1 MSGMFADRLDLN
13 WFPTRVLGQF
23 GQLPQREFLSS
34 FGNTMFL
41 LVRVPDQGGPLC
53 TALAST
59 STLAAET
66 PGASGGDA
74 GQMDFQ
80 TCFAADVSPD
90 VLSDVWQHAN
100 DGDKEREQLQRLR
113 DMQVFVTA
121 LRKRDG
127 GGFLEK
133 ITIGRT
139 RNHDVVLR
147 DQSVSKFHASFQP
160 RDDGSITVRDM
171 GSKNKTRV
179 NGAII
184 DEPTIVVPG
193 DAVTFGSVE
202 TFVCSAAGL
211 WATLNHS

>member
-1 MSGMFADRLDLN
+1 MFADRMQLD
-13 WFPTRVLGQF
+13 WFPARVLGQF
-23 GQLPQREFLSS
+23 GQMPQRDFLNS
-34 FGNTMFL
+34 FGNTLFL

-59 STLAAET
+59 STLATEG
-66 PGASGGDA
+66 PSGSGGDT

-90 VLSDVWQHAN
+90 VLSDVWKHAA

-113 DMQVFVTA
+113 ELNIFVTA

-133 ITIGRT
+133 ITVGRT

-184 DEPTIVVPG
+184 EQATVITPG

-202 TFVCSAAGL
+202 TFLCSAAGL
-211 WATLNHS
+211 WATLNQQ

>member
-1 MSGMFADRLDLN
+1 MFADRSAVN
-13 WFPTRVLGQF
+13 WFPTRVLAQF
-23 GQLPQREFLSS
+23 GQLPQREFLNSY
-34 FGNTMFL
+34 GNTMFL

-59 STLAAET
+59 STLSVEAREVM
-66 PGASGGDA
+66 PDA

-80 TCFAADVSPD
+80 TCFAADVQPD

-100 DGDKEREQLQRLR
+100 DGDKEREQLERLR
-113 DMQVFVTA
+113 AMQVYVTA

-127 GGFLEK
+127 GGFLAK
-133 ITIGRT
+133 ITVGRT

-160 RDDGSITVRDM
+160 GDDGSLSVRDM

-184 DEPTIVVPG
+184 EQPTIVVPG

-202 TFVCSAAGL
+202 TFIASAQGL
-211 WATLNHS
+211 WAILNQG